1 MLRETRTA
9 RAIPAPMSKLFS
21 CMYPKFD
28 MKINFLAA
36 ILVLILC
43 SVAGLAQTVENAS
56 HSTLGYITSG
66 GTIEN
71 ASHSTIGY
79 ITGSGAVEN
88 SSRSTIG
95 YITSNGTVENAS
107 HSTIGYISDSGTVE
121 NASHSTI
128 GYVNS

>member
-21 CMYPKFD
+21 CMCPKFD

-56 HSTLGYITSG
+56 HST
-66 GTIEN
+66 
-71 ASHSTIGY
+71 IGY
-79 ITGSGAVEN
+79 IT
-88 SSRSTIG
+88 T
-95 YITSNGTVENAS
+95 NGTVENAS

-128 GYVNS
+128 GYVNSDGTVE